1 MKATAIVGGK
11 VVKFALPPALAKAHQ
26 RHAGQTM
33 TDQQAVEYV
42 EAKRRQSALRRA
54 KPYLEGRP

>member
-1 MKATAIVGGK
+1 MGGK

-26 RHAGQTM
+26 RNTGQTM

-54 KPYLEGRP
+54 KPYLEGRS